1 MSSILFNHFLRWPA
15 VKIDHCFWPC
25 RTAIHRPAWWLSP
38 CIISFQYNEVF
49 FRRRKTAVPL
59 NLRGRIPLG
68 QENRVSRH
76 PVYISI
82 WDVAPVVEG
91 FRSRSSLY
99 PNPPRPLARSFWSW
113 RRQYRQHMIR
123 ATIHKARTPKNTP
136 TIKIVLSLPS
146 WFTIK
151 LSLTSVNP
159 AWIEKLKSL
168 ALKSTRGW
176 FTCVIVSTYFW
187 WQAWGFWK
195 WHVFEMTT

>member
-1 MSSILFNHFLRWPA
+1 M
-15 VKIDHCFWPC
+15 
-25 RTAIHRPAWWLSP
+25 
-38 CIISFQYNEVF
+38 
-49 FRRRKTAVPL
+49 PL

-159 AWIEKLKSL
+159 AWTEKLKSL

-176 FTCVIVSTYFW
+176 FTCVTLSTYFW

>member
-1 MSSILFNHFLRWPA
+1 M
-15 VKIDHCFWPC
+15 
-25 RTAIHRPAWWLSP
+25 
-38 CIISFQYNEVF
+38 
-49 FRRRKTAVPL
+49 
-59 NLRGRIPLG
+59 
-68 QENRVSRH
+68 SRH

-176 FTCVIVSTYFW
+176 FTCVNVSTFLMTSLG
-187 WQAWGFWK
+187 GFGNDTYLK
-195 WHVFEMTT
+195 WLQRSEIEVNGSERSCPVANRLPLNLESPRAHANKALLFSHLL